1 MNESDFLEKVSI
13 FSYMKK
19 RDLRRIAKMAR
30 HHTYRKGDV
39 IINEGDR
46 DGRLFIILCGKVEV
60 IKNLGTKNKR
70 CLRTLGP
77 ENYFGEMALIDDFV
91 RSASVVAIEETDVLS
106 LDQWNLR
113 QEFEKYPVLAIE
125 LLQVMNR
132 RLRAVE
138 KNLINSLGTLLPIC
152 ANCKK
157 IRDENEAWTPIEE
170 YISDHSETE
179 FSHSI
184 CPDCAKKLYPDFG
197 QKG

>member
-30 HHTYRKGDV
+30 PHTYHKGDM
-39 IINEGDR
+39 IIKEGDH
-46 DGRLFIILCGKVEV
+46 DGRLFIIICGKVEV
-60 IKNLGTKNKR
+60 IKNLGGKKER
-70 CLRTLGP
+70 CLRTFGP

-91 RSASVVAIEETDVLS
+91 RSASVVAIEETNVLS
-106 LDQWNLR
+106 LDKWNLR

-125 LLQVMNR
+125 LLQMMSR

-138 KNLINSLGTLLPIC
+138 KNLINSLDTLLPIC

-157 IRDENEAWTPIEE
+157 IRDENEAWRQIEE

-184 CPDCAKKLYPDFG
+184 CPDCSKKLYPDFE
-197 QKG
+197 